1 MNILHF
7 TLKIFV
13 FTLKIVSEKSLQH
26 ICLLKQTFMVIGII
40 SSARRRR
47 RYITFHFEI
56 GIGFQ
61 TNVIESFAW
70 LYTLFLIVCAVTWM
84 IYMGR
89 HMSSVAAYCRW
100 IQATNTLTHM
110 YHVHTGSATMKTK
123 PQIRLNA
130 DFKELFMISSLD
142 TDYTQRSHTVLTV
155 CIFHLPYANII
166 IFLSFRFFL
175 SRNYDITISLY
186 FPLFLLDFWLH
197 RHFVMRM
204 TLATRTNRHPNIKWV
219 NVDLCVVWL
228 VFMAM
233 QTTRKSLF
241 Y

>member
-40 SSARRRR
+40 SSARRRRRR

-100 IQATNTLTHM
+100 IQATNTLTH
-110 YHVHTGSATMKTK
+110 
-123 PQIRLNA
+123 I
-130 DFKELFMISSLD
+130 
-142 TDYTQRSHTVLTV
+142 
-155 CIFHLPYANII
+155 CITY
-166 IFLSFRFFL
+166 
-175 SRNYDITISLY
+175 
-186 FPLFLLDFWLH
+186 
-197 RHFVMRM
+197 
-204 TLATRTNRHPNIKWV
+204 TLAAPQWKWNHKSDWMRTSKSFLWFHRWI
-219 NVDLCVVWL
+219 
-228 VFMAM
+228 
-233 QTTRKSLF
+233 QTTHTDHTPCLRCVYSICLMPI
-241 Y
+241 